1 MKRTFAILLS
11 AAMALTAFPVSAG
24 AASPRGAAARVRVLT
39 QTTQNAGEISG
50 HATKDGKPLGGYKV
64 QLRNTDTKALVG
76 SQTTATDGAFK
87 FTGLPAGNYVVET
100 VDDKGNII
108 ATSAAIGLAAGAMI
122 AGNVGV
128 ATTAAVA
135 GAAAGGLTTT
145 TVLVISGLGLV
156 GVSAAVVA
164 VTNNASASGG

>member
-24 AASPRGAAARVRVLT
+24 AALPRGAATSRISLS
-39 QTTQNAGEISG
+39 QPGQNAGEVSG
-50 HATKDGKPLGGYKV
+50 NATRDGKPLANYKV

-76 SQTTATDGAFK
+76 DQRTGQQGEFK

-108 ATSAAIGLAAGAMI
+108 ATSTAIALTAGAMI

-128 ATTAAVA
+128 VTSAAVA
-135 GAAAGGLTTT
+135 GAAGGGMAASTVVILAGAS
-145 TVLVISGLGLV
+145 IA

-164 VTNNASASGG
+164 VTNNASPSR